1 MTVLYVYINVLQET
15 QEMVSA
21 IRKHLRAYAKLH
33 GTKANPRPIATV
45 SA

>member
-15 QEMVSA
+15 PKMVSA
-21 IRKHLRAYAKLH
+21 IRKHLRTYAKLH
-33 GTKANPRPIATV
+33 GAEANPRPVVTL

>member
-1 MTVLYVYINVLQET
+1 MTVLYVNVLQET

-33 GTKANPRPIATV
+33 GAYANPRPIVTL